1 MLQRPAKLDSRVP
14 TSLQDEIT
22 ELDNPSSIKE
32 SAHQLQ
38 ATNRNHQLKV
48 GNQIDNSANPEI
60 GKPLV
65 NPAVEVSQTLSEVEG
80 DNPLEEPNLAQ
91 YQMQADVISSFPSV
105 LNLIVD
111 LRDICTA
118 EAPETSHRHWLS
130 FIK

>member
-1 MLQRPAKLDSRVP
+1 MSPKLQYKSVFAGNSASKSLLLVHWTFAYCVLVLQRPAKLDSRVP

-48 GNQIDNSANPEI
+48 GIQRDNSANPEI

-91 YQMQADVISSFPSV
+91 YQM
-105 LNLIVD
+105 
-111 LRDICTA
+111 
-118 EAPETSHRHWLS
+118 
-130 FIK
+130 